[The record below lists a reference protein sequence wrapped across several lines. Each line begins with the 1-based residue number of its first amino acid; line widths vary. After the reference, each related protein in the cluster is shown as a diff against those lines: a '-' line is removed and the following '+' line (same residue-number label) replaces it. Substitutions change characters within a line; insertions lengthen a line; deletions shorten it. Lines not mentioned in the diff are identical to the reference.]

1 MTMHVGCAIDLPRA
15 RVELELGRR
24 RHRRITGPAGL
35 VLFACMFLP
44 AVKGCSA
51 PVYPIET
58 PMFLPPYVY
67 GLVFAAA
74 AMTFTARGM
83 RRAVDALRVVTIASI
98 LGATVTML
106 LAPPIGVVELF
117 ASVAVL
123 ATIGW
128 SGHSERRAAIASL
141 VVSTLCTLWFGLWAM
156 TTEAMVGV
164 YLAAGASAAL
174 LVGSCIWLG
183 EAIAAKRPISLPRAV
198 IAAGDRLS
206 RR

>member
-1 MTMHVGCAIDLPRA
+1 MHVGCAIDLPKP

-35 VLFACMFLP
+35 LLFACMFLP

-58 PMFLPPYVY
+58 PMFLPPYLF
-67 GLVFAAA
+67 GLVFAGAA
-74 AMTFTARGM
+74 ATFTARGM
-83 RRAVDALRVVTIASI
+83 RRAIGGLRVVTIASI

-128 SGHSERRAAIASL
+128 SGHSERRAAVASL
-141 VVSTLCTLWFGLWAM
+141 IISTLCTLWFGLWA
-156 TTEAMVGV
+156 TTAEALLGV
-164 YLAAGASAAL
+164 YLAAAASGAL
-174 LVGSCIWLG
+174 LVGSCLWLG

-198 IAAGDRLS
+198 VAAT

>member
-1 MTMHVGCAIDLPRA
+1 MHVGCAIDLPRP

-35 VLFACMFLP
+35 LLFACMFLP

-58 PMFLPPYVY
+58 PMFLPPYLY

-74 AMTFTARGM
+74 AATFTARGM
-83 RRAVDALRVVTIASI
+83 RRAIDGLRLVTVASI

-106 LAPPIGVVELF
+106 LAPPVGVVELF
-117 ASVAVL
+117 AAVAVL

-141 VVSTLCTLWFGLWAM
+141 IISTMCTLWFGLWA
-156 TTEAMVGV
+156 TTSEAMLGV
-164 YLAAGASAAL
+164 YLAALGSVGL
-174 LVGSCIWLG
+174 LVGSLVWLG
-183 EAIAAKRPISLPRAV
+183 EAIAAKRPISIPRAV
-198 IAAGDRLS
+198 IAS
-206 RR
+206 TRR